1 MSKVYDVI
9 IIGAGP
15 AGLAAALY
23 AGRALSLIH
32 ICQLKE
38 GDEVM
43 LYPGE
48 KMGKVRNIQVH
59 SQSVDTAYAGQ
70 RVAVNFS
77 NLKKS
82 DIRRGDVVAVPGSM
96 HTTMMVDVRLNVLK
110 DAKRVIKNTSRLHFY
125 HGSREVLCK
134 AVLLEG
140 DVLEAGQSAYAQLRL
155 EEEVALKAG
164 DHFVVR
170 FYSPL
175 ETCLLYTS
183 RCV

>member
-1 MSKVYDVI
+1 MEGFGTVI
-9 IIGAGP
+9 TGTMIEG
-15 AGLAAALY
+15 
-23 AGRALSLIH
+23 
-32 ICQLKE
+32 QLKE

-82 DIRRGDVVAVPGSM
+82 DIQRGDVVAVPGSM

-110 DAKRVIKNTSRLHFY
+110 DA
-125 HGSREVLCK
+125 
-134 AVLLEG
+134 
-140 DVLEAGQSAYAQLRL
+140 
-155 EEEVALKAG
+155 
-164 DHFVVR
+164 
-170 FYSPL
+170 
-175 ETCLLYTS
+175 CLLYTS